1 MAITPSRLLAGSL
14 RTSRIGGTSRGGS
27 RAPSRIARTPL
38 ARTENAARSPL
49 LDITGILGV
58 LRSRMRRPPR
68 GEPSTIHQ
76 IWSQASYGVGH
87 QQLLRRESSMTRAD
101 LVKAMADSTGM
112 SQTDVDKVLGA
123 FLDEVSQVVA
133 KDGEK
138 LTIPGF
144 LTFERAHRNART
156 GRNPQ
161 TGEPVDIPAT
171 NVAKVTVGSKL
182 KAAAKGG

>member
-1 MAITPSRLLAGSL
+1 
-14 RTSRIGGTSRGGS
+14 
-27 RAPSRIARTPL
+27 
-38 ARTENAARSPL
+38 
-49 LDITGILGV
+49 
-58 LRSRMRRPPR
+58 
-68 GEPSTIHQ
+68 
-76 IWSQASYGVGH
+76 
-87 QQLLRRESSMTRAD
+87 MTRAD

>member
-1 MAITPSRLLAGSL
+1 
-14 RTSRIGGTSRGGS
+14 
-27 RAPSRIARTPL
+27 
-38 ARTENAARSPL
+38 
-49 LDITGILGV
+49 
-58 LRSRMRRPPR
+58 
-68 GEPSTIHQ
+68 
-76 IWSQASYGVGH
+76 
-87 QQLLRRESSMTRAD
+87 MTRAD

-112 SQTDVDKVLGA
+112 SQTDVDKVLNA
-123 FLDEVSQVVA
+123 FQDEVSKVVA

-182 KAAAKGG
+182 KAAAKG